1 MGGSFRLFCIP
12 RVYPSGARLI
22 YAFLPLPS
30 PLQRILFRASSAT
43 FPLEDSIREGKR
55 ADLDGR
61 GESTCLMIKGVEE
74 IDRGFGKIE
83 FEISVIF
90 FVFFFSILHGLFFGI
105 VIPFGRVKSKRM
117 KEEVQD
123 GGGGVV

>member
-1 MGGSFRLFCIP
+1 
-12 RVYPSGARLI
+12 
-22 YAFLPLPS
+22 
-30 PLQRILFRASSAT
+30 
-43 FPLEDSIREGKR
+43 
-55 ADLDGR
+55 
-61 GESTCLMIKGVEE
+61 MIKGVEE